1 MCFYVICSNNKNNN
15 KNGSRLKL
23 LKNFL
28 REIKYKNL
36 HFLKKDKPVF
46 KNKLLISILIAQ

>member
-28 REIKYKNL
+28 RG
-36 HFLKKDKPVF
+36 
-46 KNKLLISILIAQ
+46 NKIQKFTFFEERQTCFQK